1 MYYLIQVFEYW
12 AISESRR
19 DFIMLKHKTLQ
30 TTIAIFTMGAIA
42 VYCFIEK
49 NPANELHLVN
59 DEPPALF

>member
-1 MYYLIQVFEYW
+1 MYYLIQVFEHW
-12 AISESRR
+12 AISESHHN
-19 DFIMLKHKTLQ
+19 FIMLKHKALQ
-30 TTIAIFTMGAIA
+30 TTIAMFAAGAIA

>member
-1 MYYLIQVFEYW
+1 MHYLIQVFGYW

-30 TTIAIFTMGAIA
+30 TTIAMFAAGAIA
-42 VYCFIEK
+42 AYRFIGK